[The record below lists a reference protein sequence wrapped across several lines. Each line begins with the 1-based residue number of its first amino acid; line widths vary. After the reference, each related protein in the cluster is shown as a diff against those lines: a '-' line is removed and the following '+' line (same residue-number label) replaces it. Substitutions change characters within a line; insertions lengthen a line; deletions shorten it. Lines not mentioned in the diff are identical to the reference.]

1 MEILNKYIESYG
13 KKFADRGFRMQS
25 DHDPRHTTK
34 ATAEVIT
41 RKSQACWTDLANY
54 SILTQLACIETPE

>member
-41 RKSQACWTDLANY
+41 RKSQACCTD
-54 SILTQLACIETPE
+54 